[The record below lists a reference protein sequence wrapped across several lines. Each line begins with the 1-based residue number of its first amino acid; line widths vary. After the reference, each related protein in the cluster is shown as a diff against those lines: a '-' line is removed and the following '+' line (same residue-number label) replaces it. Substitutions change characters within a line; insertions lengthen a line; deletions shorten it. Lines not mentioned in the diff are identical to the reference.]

1 MRYLVFILSI
11 LATSILNA
19 QEPVQEDVKV
29 GLVLSGGGAKGLAHI
44 GALKVIEEAGIRID
58 YIAGTSMGAIIGGLY
73 ASGYKANAIDS
84 IFRAVDFDRLIQDN
98 LPRSA
103 KTFYEKEDAER
114 YAVTLP
120 FDNFKLSF
128 PRALSKGQNTYNLLS
143 QILGHV
149 DTIQNFEDLPIP
161 FFCVATDVEN
171 GEQVILDSGY
181 LPEALSAS
189 GALPSL
195 FSPVLLD
202 GRVLIDG
209 GVINNYPVDEL
220 KAKGVDVII
229 GVDVQDRLRDRES
242 LQTAP
247 EILIQINNYRTIRAM
262 EDKKKRTDVYIRPD
276 IDDFSVVS
284 FDQGA
289 KIVEKGKTKAFENYE
304 ELKEIGLKQR
314 PLSRKRNAP
323 PKPKDSISLDAV
335 TISGNENYTR
345 AYVLGKL
352 KLDPPQKISFRDFN
366 SGLNNLAA
374 TENFERI
381 NYKLTPIPDGQVLQ
395 LNLRESSST
404 QSIRLGVHYD
414 DLYRSAALVNFTK
427 KRLLFKNDIA
437 TLDFI
442 IGDNVRYNFNYYI
455 DKGYYWSVGIRSAFN
470 TFNKGVDARFIEN
483 VSALDFGGVNRVTL
497 DYQDMT
503 NQLFLQT
510 LFLKEFSLDL
520 GIQHK
525 YLDIETE
532 TVVGAMTPGEGFI
545 FEKSHLAGVYAQL
558 RYDSLDDRYF
568 PSSGLYFDGDFDLYL
583 FSSDF
588 NENFTEFSIAKARFK
603 YAKAITS
610 NFTLVGEIAGGFKVG
625 GAETQSLDFFLGGY
639 GNQRLNNLIPF
650 YGYDY
655 ISFGGDGF
663 VKAALTADIEIFK
676 KNHLSFAA
684 NFANA
689 GNDLFS
695 SKNWLPPPSFTGYA
709 LGYGIESF
717 LGPLEI
723 KYSYSPEVK
732 SSEWFVSLGF
742 WF

>member
-1 MRYLVFILSI
+1 M
-11 LATSILNA
+11 
-19 QEPVQEDVKV
+19 
-29 GLVLSGGGAKGLAHI
+29 
-44 GALKVIEEAGIRID
+44 
-58 YIAGTSMGAIIGGLY
+58 
-73 ASGYKANAIDS
+73 
-84 IFRAVDFDRLIQDN
+84 
-98 LPRSA
+98 
-103 KTFYEKEDAER
+103 
-114 YAVTLP
+114 
-120 FDNFKLSF
+120 
-128 PRALSKGQNTYNLLS
+128 
-143 QILGHV
+143 
-149 DTIQNFEDLPIP
+149 
-161 FFCVATDVEN
+161 
-171 GEQVILDSGY
+171 
-181 LPEALSAS
+181 
-189 GALPSL
+189 
-195 FSPVLLD
+195 
-202 GRVLIDG
+202 
-209 GVINNYPVDEL
+209 
-220 KAKGVDVII
+220 
-229 GVDVQDRLRDRES
+229 
-242 LQTAP
+242 
-247 EILIQINNYRTIRAM
+247 
-262 EDKKKRTDVYIRPD
+262 
-276 IDDFSVVS
+276 
-284 FDQGA
+284 
-289 KIVEKGKTKAFENYE
+289 
-304 ELKEIGLKQR
+304 
-314 PLSRKRNAP
+314 
-323 PKPKDSISLDAV
+323 
-335 TISGNENYTR
+335 
-345 AYVLGKL
+345 
-352 KLDPPQKISFRDFN
+352 
-366 SGLNNLAA
+366 
-374 TENFERI
+374 
-381 NYKLTPIPDGQVLQ
+381 
-395 LNLRESSST
+395 
-404 QSIRLGVHYD
+404 
-414 DLYRSAALVNFTK
+414 
-427 KRLLFKNDIA
+427 
-437 TLDFI
+437 
-442 IGDNVRYNFNYYI
+442 
-455 DKGYYWSVGIRSAFN
+455 
-470 TFNKGVDARFIEN
+470 
-483 VSALDFGGVNRVTL
+483 SALDFGGVNRVTL

-610 NFTLVGEIAGGFKVG
+610 NFTLIGEIAGGFKVG